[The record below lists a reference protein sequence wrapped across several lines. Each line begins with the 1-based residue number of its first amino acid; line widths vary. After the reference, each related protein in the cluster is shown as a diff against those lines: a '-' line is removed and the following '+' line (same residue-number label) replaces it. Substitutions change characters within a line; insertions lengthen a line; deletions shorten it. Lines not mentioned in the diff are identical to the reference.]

1 MAKKK
6 STVGSIGGAISD
18 AASAVVGAAD
28 RNVVQPV
35 GKALG
40 LIDRK
45 PKKAAKKKAKPV
57 AAVKAAVKKVAAK
70 KPAAKK
76 KVAAKKK

>member
-6 STVGSIGGAISD
+6 STAGRIGGAISD
-18 AASAVVGAAD
+18 AASAVVGVAD

-35 GKALG
+35 GKVLG
-40 LIDRK
+40 LIDKK

-57 AAVKAAVKKVAAK
+57 AAAKAAVKKVVAK
-70 KPAAKK
+70 KPAGKK
-76 KVAAKKK
+76 KAAAKK

>member
-6 STVGSIGGAISD
+6 STVGRIGGAISD
-18 AASAVVGAAD
+18 AASAAAGAAD

-40 LIDRK
+40 LIDNK
-45 PKKAAKKKAKPV
+45 PKQAGKKKVKPV
-57 AAVKAAVKKVAAK
+57 AAVKAAVKKVVTK

-76 KVAAKKK
+76 KVSTKKK